1 VHVLPHD
8 ELKCA
13 DEGGFHG
20 RDVDLSISLSGMPV
34 TDFEKR
40 ALGVN
45 WNLQGCARD
54 QFSIVEIACMNPG
67 RTTTDSSGYVRRRN
81 AHAAEKWF

>member
-13 DEGGFHG
+13 DEGSFHG

-34 TDFEKR
+34 TDFEKAR
-40 ALGVN
+40 PWHELE
-45 WNLQGCARD
+45 LKGCPRD
-54 QFSIVEIACMNPG
+54 QFSIVEIALHEPKAG
-67 RTTTDSSGYVRRRN
+67 HY
-81 AHAAEKWF
+81 